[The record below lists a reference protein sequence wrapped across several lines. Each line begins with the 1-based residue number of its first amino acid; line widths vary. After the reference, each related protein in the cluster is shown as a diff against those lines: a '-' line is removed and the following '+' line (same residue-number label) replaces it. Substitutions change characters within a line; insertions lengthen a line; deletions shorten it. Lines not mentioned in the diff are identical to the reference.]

1 MKLAGRAALVTG
13 AARGIGRAIALTL
26 GREGADV
33 AVADLDEAGVGET
46 AEGIRALGRR
56 ALPLRMDVSQG
67 AEVEAAVRRA
77 EGEFGRVDVLVNNAG
92 ITRDAM
98 LHRMTEEQFDQVI
111 AVHLKGAWLCLRAV
125 APGMR
130 ERRWGKVVNIS
141 SISGK
146 TGLVGQTN
154 YSAAKAGIV
163 GLTRAAALE
172 LARYN
177 VNVNA
182 IQPGFIETAMT
193 QAIPEELRTQAI
205 AAIPLGRTGK
215 PEDIANAVLFLASED
230 SSFITGT
237 VIEVTGGRGIG

>member
-1 MKLAGRAALVTG
+1 MKLAGRVALVTG

-33 AVADLDEAGVGET
+33 AVADLDEAGAGET
-46 AEGIRALGRR
+46 AEAIRALGRR
-56 ALPLRMDVSQG
+56 ALPVRMDVSR
-67 AEVEAAVRRA
+67 ADEVEAAVRRVA
-77 EGEFGRVDVLVNNAG
+77 GELGPVDILVNNAG

-111 AVHLKGAWLCLRAV
+111 AIHLKGAWLCLRAV

-130 ERRWGKVVNIS
+130 ERRWGKVVSIS

-146 TGLVGQTN
+146 TGIVGQTN

-193 QAIPEELRTQAI
+193 QAIPEEIRTQAI
-205 AAIPLGRTGK
+205 AGIPLGRTGK
-215 PEDIANAVLFLASED
+215 PEDIANAVLFLVSED

>member
-13 AARGIGRAIALTL
+13 AARGIGLAIALTL

>member
-1 MKLAGRAALVTG
+1 MELAGRVALVTG

-77 EGEFGRVDVLVNNAG
+77 EGELGPVDILVNNAG

-98 LHRMTEEQFDQVI
+98 LHRMTEGQFDQVI

-193 QAIPEELRTQAI
+193 QAIPEELRTQAV